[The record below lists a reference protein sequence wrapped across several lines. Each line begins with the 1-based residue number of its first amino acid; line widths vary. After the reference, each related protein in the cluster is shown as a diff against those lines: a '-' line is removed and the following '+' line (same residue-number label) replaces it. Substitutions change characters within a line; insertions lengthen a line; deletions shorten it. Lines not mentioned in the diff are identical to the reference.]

1 MPASGGHPMFFISNV
16 WKYIEAAK
24 KYGLIVT
31 RNQQLLA
38 GICADTVGQ
47 KKSTSCEII
56 KI

>member
-1 MPASGGHPMFFISNV
+1 MFFISNV